1 MNSTL
6 PTPIATR
13 QPEGAVGIACSDL
26 LDLVGNDFRTILAD
40 PPWPF
45 KGTGHWKRKKGYISK
60 PPYPTMTLAEICAL
74 PVGNL
79 AAEDCHLWLWTD
91 NVNLHNGFHVMEAWG
106 FKYLAPIHWIKP
118 SGCGCWW
125 IHRTQTML
133 FGYKKK
139 CRFPLARF
147 RPNLITTSRDPKR
160 HSEKPEESYALI
172 ESVSQQSRLELFAR
186 KNKTEPTRA
195 QYPNGYWGF
204 TYYGDERDSYRQCSR
219 RERGYMLTE
228 MVEGFHFFFEGV
240 AEDFR
245 LVRRYLVRLCC
256 HKANRPNVPR

>member
-1 MNSTL
+1 MNNTATFELPATPPVSST
-6 PTPIATR
+6 R
-13 QPEGAVGIACSDL
+13 L
-26 LDLVGNDFRTILAD
+26 LGDTVKFRTIVAD

-45 KGTGHWKRKKGYISK
+45 AGTGHWKRAKGYISK
-60 PPYPTMTLAEICAL
+60 PPYPTMKLDEICAL

-139 CRFPLARF
+139 CRFPMARF
-147 RPNLITTSRDPKR
+147 RPNIITTSRDPKR
-160 HSEKPEESYALI
+160 HSEKPEETYKLI
-172 ESVSQQSRLELFAR
+172 EDVSAEPRLELFAR
-186 KNKTEPTRA
+186 RTRPGWNVWGNELPNDVNLVSPNSVINKP
-195 QYPNGYWGF
+195 GS
-204 TYYGDERDSYRQCSR
+204 D
-219 RERGYMLTE
+219 
-228 MVEGFHFFFEGV
+228 
-240 AEDFR
+240 
-245 LVRRYLVRLCC
+245 
-256 HKANRPNVPR
+256 